1 MIIALHL
8 LDLVRQP
15 CPQRESQRGKE
26 GEGEAKKDFREQV
39 RDEQRVL
46 RERERQGTCYG
57 MGVGR
62 SSEEEGAAR
71 RGSTG
76 HVIFLAYSVRGAI
89 NGLCAHA
96 RAREDSTR
104 AIMKCCGESQSC
116 ARGILR
122 IAVGHL
128 TKILLSTTWTARPP
142 HCQCRRLDKPLRRT
156 LCRGGLGG

>member
-76 HVIFLAYSVRGAI
+76 HVIFLACSVRGAV

-122 IAVGHL
+122 IAVGQRGEGAQDKSFSLRTACVVQSTGCALMHARE
-128 TKILLSTTWTARPP
+128 KILRAPS
-142 HCQCRRLDKPLRRT
+142 
-156 LCRGGLGG
+156 